1 MSSLDSYQ
9 LHYEDINPTTRK
21 GGKDIIKMSKAKQ
34 TVEAPAKTYNK
45 TRGEHLKDM
54 LIVALVIGIIA
65 FVGGMQFA
73 EKQNAKVSDAV
84 KAVTAT
90 QTAEAAPA
98 KK

>member
-1 MSSLDSYQ
+1 MSNTLADYP
-9 LHYEDINPTTRK
+9 LHYEDIKPNTRK
-21 GGKDIIKMSKAKQ
+21 GGKDSVKMAKSQ
-34 TVEAPAKTYNK
+34 KSVEAPAKTCNK
-45 TRGEHLKDM
+45 TRGEHFKD
-54 LIVALVIGIIA
+54 LVITALVIGIIA

-90 QTAEAAPA
+90 QTVEAA